1 MCRLESVYFIK
12 LIFTAHNFLLLII
25 RNEIAWDYETVSL
38 ISFIILWIE
47 LSWSL
52 FPIASI

>member
-12 LIFTAHNFLLLII
+12 LIFTAYNFLLLII